1 MGECLLEVKNLKKTY
16 PIYGKMGKLFG
27 AKDHMCAVDGMSFH
41 INEGETYG
49 LVGESGCGKSTSGR
63 SIVGL
68 TKPDGGSILYH
79 GQDLCKLSEKEFR
92 PLRKELQMVFQ
103 NTLSALNPRQR
114 IGAIMEDILKI
125 HGMSDGAKRR
135 EQVIET
141 LKKVG
146 LSEEHYFRF
155 PHELSGGQV
164 QRLGI
169 ASALLIHPKLI
180 VCDEPVSA
188 LDVSIQAQ
196 ILNMLVELQKELQLS
211 LLFISHDI
219 GVIRFI
225 SDRIG
230 VMYLGSLV
238 EETDTEEL
246 FENPL
251 HPYTKALLASA
262 PDPYIKRKDF
272 VALKGE
278 QPVRTEEFTGC
289 AFCSRCPHATEQC
302 KKESPVLR
310 EVAKGHKVACHLV
323 KSPDITDA
331 IRKNS

>member
-1 MGECLLEVKNLKKTY
+1 MSEHLLEINNLKKTY
-16 PIYGKMGKLFG
+16 PLSGSKGKLFG
-27 AKDHMCAVDGMSFH
+27 QKERMCAVDNMSFY

-49 LVGESGCGKSTSGR
+49 IVGESGCGKSTTGR
-63 SIVGL
+63 TIVGL
-68 TKPDGGSILYH
+68 NKADSGSILYK
-79 GQDLCKLSEKEFR
+79 GKDLCKLSEKKFR
-92 PLRKELQMVFQ
+92 PLRQDLQMVFQ

-114 IGAIMEDILKI
+114 IGTILEEILLI
-125 HGMSDGAKRR
+125 HGMKDASERR
-135 EQVIET
+135 DQVVKT
-141 LKKVG
+141 LQKVG

-169 ASALLIHPKLI
+169 ASALIIQPKLI

-196 ILNMLVELQKELQLS
+196 ILNMLMELQKELKLS

-225 SDRIG
+225 SDRVG

-238 EETDTEEL
+238 EETTTEEL

-251 HPYTKALLASA
+251 HPYTKALFASA

-272 VALKGE
+272 EALKGE
-278 QPVRTEEFTGC
+278 QPVRTDSFQGC
-289 AFCSRCPHATEQC
+289 AFASRCPYATEKCRQ
-302 KKESPVLR
+302 EAPVFR
-310 EVAKGHKVACHLV
+310 EVKEGHKVACHLIE
-323 KSPDITDA
+323 K
-331 IRKNS
+331 

>member
-1 MGECLLEVKNLKKTY
+1 MSEHLLEVKNLKKTY
-16 PIYGKMGKLFG
+16 PISGKKGKLF
-27 AKDHMCAVDGMSFH
+27 AKKEHMIAVDGLSFY
-41 INEGETYG
+41 IDEGETYG

-63 SIVGL
+63 AIVGL
-68 TKPDGGSILYH
+68 TKADDGSIMYD
-79 GQDLCKLSEKEFR
+79 GKDLCTLSEKEFR

-114 IGAIMEDILKI
+114 IGEILNDILRI
-125 HGMSDGAKRR
+125 HGMNDAVTRR
-135 EQVIET
+135 EQVVET
-141 LKKVG
+141 LKQVG
-146 LSEEHYFRF
+146 LTEEHYFRF

-164 QRLGI
+164 QRAGI
-169 ASALLIHPKLI
+169 AGALIIGPKLI

-196 ILNMLVELQKELQLS
+196 VLNMLTKLQKELNLS

-246 FENPL
+246 FANPL
-251 HPYTKALLASA
+251 HPYTKALFEAA
-262 PDPYIKRKDF
+262 PDPYISRKEID
-272 VALKGE
+272 AISGE
-278 QPVRTEEFTGC
+278 QPVRTEEFKGC
-289 AFCSRCPHATEQC
+289 AFCTRCPHVTGKCRQEA
-302 KKESPVLR
+302 PVFR
-310 EVAKGHKVACHLV
+310 EVKKGHKVACHLV
-323 KSPDITDA
+323 EE
-331 IRKNS
+331 